1 MLQGPRG
8 FSSTRSMMCQ
18 SVTALCCAT
27 CAGRQQEAQ
36 SRTVVTSAR
45 LDFSSDFK
53 TVEKKEKRSVEWGA
67 LFQHSAE
74 RGPHGQSPARAVRG
88 FVLALGQLG

>member
-1 MLQGPRG
+1 
-8 FSSTRSMMCQ
+8 MMCQ
-18 SVTALCCAT
+18 SAPAPCRAT
-27 CAGRQQEAQ
+27 RAARQQEAR

-53 TVEKKEKRSVEWGA
+53 TVEKKGKRSVKGEA

-74 RGPHGQSPARAVRG
+74 WGPHGQSLAQAVRG
-88 FVLALGQLG
+88 FVLALGQLGIMFCARLSCSQG